1 VKARFLTHSAAS
13 HKKLKAETMRLGQWL
28 GMCVGAV
35 AMVLAGHAVA
45 GEGSYKLAITID
57 DLPSHGALPAGM
69 TRSGIA
75 KMTLDAYAAHKVPR
89 VYGYINAVHLKDD
102 PDAAKVLQMWRA
114 AGHPLGNHHVSH
126 ASVDAGLAEDFIAGI
141 EANEPVLKDL
151 MLGEDWR
158 SFRYPFLNAGDATRG
173 PVVAQWLKAHDY
185 TIADVSMSF
194 NDWAYTD
201 THARCAAKGDMA
213 AIDAMKA
220 RYMDEVRVQIVR
232 SKAVSQKVYGRMIP
246 QVLLTHIGGFGAI
259 MLPQVLDELEK
270 SGAKFVTLEEAQSDA
285 AYGEPGLKSGLVMER
300 AAQAK
305 GIDISA
311 IANTAVAGLDQMCR

>member
-1 VKARFLTHSAAS
+1 MRFARWF
-13 HKKLKAETMRLGQWL
+13 
-28 GMCVGAV
+28 GMCLGAM
-35 AMVLAGHAVA
+35 ALMMAGHAAA
-45 GEGSYKLAITID
+45 GEGSYKLAITTD

-102 PDAAKVLQMWRA
+102 TDTAKVLQMWRA

-126 ASVDAGLAEDFIAGI
+126 ANVDAGTAEGFIAGI
-141 EANEPVLKDL
+141 EANEPVLSEL
-151 MLGEDWR
+151 MSGENWR

-173 PVVAQWLKAHDY
+173 PVVAEWLKAHGY

-201 THARCAAKGDMA
+201 TYARCVAKGDTA
-213 AIDAMKA
+213 AIEAMKT
-220 RYMDEVRVQIVR
+220 RYLDEVRAQIVR
-232 SKAVSQKVYGRMIP
+232 GKAVSQKVYGRMIP

-285 AYGEPGLKSGLVMER
+285 AYAEPGLKSGLVMER
-300 AAQAK
+300 TAQAK

-311 IANTAVAGLDQMCR
+311 IANTSVAGLDQMCR